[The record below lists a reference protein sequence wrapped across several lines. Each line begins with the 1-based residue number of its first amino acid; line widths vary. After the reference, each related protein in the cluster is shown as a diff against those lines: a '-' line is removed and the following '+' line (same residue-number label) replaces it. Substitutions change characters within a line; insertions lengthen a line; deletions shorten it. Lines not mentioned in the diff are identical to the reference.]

1 MVFAEE
7 EGGSSTL
14 LTSIQARVR
23 ESAAANGF
31 EVNLALTLDPHP
43 HPHPHPHPNPN
54 PNPNPH
60 PTTNC
65 NPDPDPNPNP
75 DEVNL
80 AEGAEESFSAVVSAE
95 LLQLERHAHLLA
107 PGR

>member
-1 MVFAEE
+1 MPRRRLEQLLSSSLRYHLSMVFAEE

-31 EVNLALTLDPHP
+31 EVNLA
-43 HPHPHPHPNPN
+43 
-54 PNPNPH
+54 
-60 PTTNC
+60 
-65 NPDPDPNPNP
+65 
-75 DEVNL
+75 
-80 AEGAEESFSAVVSAE
+80 EGAEESFSAVVSAE

>member
-31 EVNLALTLDPHP
+31 EVNLA
-43 HPHPHPHPNPN
+43 
-54 PNPNPH
+54 
-60 PTTNC
+60 
-65 NPDPDPNPNP
+65 
-75 DEVNL
+75 
-80 AEGAEESFSAVVSAE
+80 EGAEESFSAVVSAE